1 MSARTETDPAPAAMP
16 GRAFRPEMLIWILA
30 PPLVGVLSFLI
41 GRYPVEPW
49 TVVQVLAA
57 QVLPIPETWSAT
69 VETVVI
75 DVRLPRVLGALCV
88 GGCLSL
94 SGAVYQGVFRNPL
107 VSEFTLG
114 VSAGAGFGAA
124 LAILLVNTR
133 WAVQGSAFLFAL
145 LAVGVC
151 FGLSRA
157 YRARSILVLV
167 LCGIIVGSVFSSLL
181 TLLKFVAD
189 PESKLPVIEY
199 WLMGSLSSVS
209 MGDALSVLAL
219 ALPAATVILAL
230 RWRLNVLA
238 LGDDEARL
246 LGMEPFRMRL
256 TFVLCATL
264 MAAAAV
270 SISGIIGWVGL
281 VIPHFARMLVGPD
294 FRRLLPASLS
304 IGACYLLVVDNI
316 ARSVTQAE
324 VPLGIL
330 TALVGA
336 PFFAVLLKRSFLG
349 WN

>member
-1 MSARTETDPAPAAMP
+1 MEIA
-16 GRAFRPEMLIWILA
+16 IWVLA
-30 PPLVGVLSFLI
+30 PPVVILLSFLV
-41 GRYPVEPW
+41 GRYPVAPW
-49 TVVQVLAA
+49 TVAQVLASTI
-57 QVLPIPETWSAT
+57 LPIRHGWPAT
-69 VETVVI
+69 VDAVVL
-75 DVRLPRVLGALCV
+75 DVRLPRLIGALAV
-88 GGCLSL
+88 GGWLSL

-124 LAILLVNTR
+124 IAILVLPDR
-133 WAVQGSAFLFAL
+133 WVIQGAAFLFAL
-145 LAVGVC
+145 ISVTACLA
-151 FGLSRA
+151 LSRS

-181 TLLKFVAD
+181 ALLKFVAD

-199 WLMGSLSSVS
+199 WLLGSLSTVT
-209 MGDALSVLAL
+209 MRDALTVLAL
-219 ALPAATVILAL
+219 GIPAAALVLGL

-238 LGDDEARL
+238 LGDDEARN
-246 LGMEPFRMRL
+246 LGLEPGRL
-256 TFVLCATL
+256 RLAFLVCATL

-281 VIPHFARMLVGPD
+281 VIPHFARMIVGPD

-304 IGACYLLVVDNI
+304 IGACYLLIVDDL
-316 ARSVTQAE
+316 ARVLAQAE

-336 PFFAVLLKRSFLG
+336 PIFAVLLKRNLLG
-349 WN
+349 WT